1 MVRWPALRQ
10 QNRGGL
16 GEPVITELGITGKIG
31 IWYNGIRYNG
41 IGYNKLGIGYNRNGY
56 NGIGYNMKQE
66 SGITLK

>member
-1 MVRWPALRQ
+1 M
-10 QNRGGL
+10 
-16 GEPVITELGITGKIG
+16 GEPVITELGIMGKIG

-41 IGYNKLGIGYNRNGY
+41 IRYNKAGIRYNGIGY